1 MDGAGATI
9 PGRGTKVS
17 CPVRDQVWAVV
28 GKESEQTP
36 GGAPAPPQMRQMAL
50 SSPVSVSSISSGRSC
65 PAKAKTRSVRGPKPA
80 LCICVRFRVSPSEKV
95 MVSCSGVY
103 LVQIRSIW
111 RWARGR
117 VSAVSGED
125 HMSGGEKRQWDVRGR

>member
-1 MDGAGATI
+1 ML
-9 PGRGTKVS
+9 
-17 CPVRDQVWAVV
+17 
-28 GKESEQTP
+28 GKETKQTP
-36 GGAPAPPQMRQMAL
+36 GGSLVPPQIRQIAL

-80 LCICVRFRVSPSEKV
+80 LCIWVRFKVRPSEKV

-111 RWARGR
+111 KWVEGGLVLSLERGTY
-117 VSAVSGED
+117 G
-125 HMSGGEKRQWDVRGR
+125 GGEKKE